1 MINQTITDTNRINN
15 FREYLNQYDEN
26 FIIKKD
32 KDILTATSS
41 KFIEQTNEQKELEL
55 INFHKQILKNDNILL
70 MRKFKENQRNK
81 IFNSKKSSHSVS
93 NERKQL
99 IDALSNKDN
108 GFNLALTLNFNP
120 SNLTGTFQIQQV
132 QNKVNEWWKLYCK
145 HILGRNS
152 SKYNSMSYIGVIE
165 HIESNIHVHL
175 AIKSPEKS
183 ITDEFIFDEE
193 TAIQIL
199 WKTVQCSG
207 SVYLDK
213 IYSDG
218 WFYYMTKCPDFMNKL
233 IYSSF

>member
-15 FREYLNQYDEN
+15 FKDYLNQYDEN

-81 IFNSKKSSHSVS
+81 IFNSNQISHSVS
-93 NERKQL
+93 NERQQL
-99 IDALSNKDN
+99 IDALSC
-108 GFNLALTLNFNP
+108 FNLSLTLNFNP

-132 QNKVNEWWKLYCK
+132 QNKVNEWWKLYCAYN
-145 HILGRNS
+145 LGRDS
-152 SKYNSMSYIGVIE
+152 SKYKAMSYIGVIE

-175 AIKSPEKS
+175 AIKFPEKS
-183 ITDEFIFDEE
+183 LTDEFIFDEE
-193 TAIQIL
+193 TVIQIL

-218 WFYYMTKCPDFMNKL
+218 WFYYMTKSPDFMNKL
-233 IYSSF
+233 IYSAY